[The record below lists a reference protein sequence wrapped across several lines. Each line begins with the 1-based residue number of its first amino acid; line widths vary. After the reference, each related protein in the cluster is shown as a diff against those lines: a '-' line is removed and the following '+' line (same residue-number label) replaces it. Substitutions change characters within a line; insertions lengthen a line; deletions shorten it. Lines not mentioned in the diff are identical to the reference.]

1 MSIFPKVD
9 SRKFIK
15 VNFSTTNFS
24 EAVKCQFKKKMSQ
37 NPLNFKKIVDAN
49 KFQFSY
55 KFSLRICQVF

>member
-9 SRKFIK
+9 SRKLIK

-49 KFQFSY
+49 KFTQNLSSFL
-55 KFSLRICQVF
+55 KI